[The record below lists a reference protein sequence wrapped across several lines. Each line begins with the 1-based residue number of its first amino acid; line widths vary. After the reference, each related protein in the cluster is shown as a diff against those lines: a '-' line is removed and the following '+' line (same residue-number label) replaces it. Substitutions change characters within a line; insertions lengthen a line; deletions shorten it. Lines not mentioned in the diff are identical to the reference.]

1 MGSLS
6 THFEKLTRCCMKCK
20 ISKFLNKEI
29 TIEKAG
35 VARVAIPFNGDLTQ
49 NSGFLHAALLFEV
62 GDTAGF
68 MAANSM
74 EETYSVLTIDY
85 HINLMRPVQKEGIYA
100 IGEVVNAG
108 KTLYV
113 TRSNIYADSGKLIAA
128 GQGTYMVTK
137 ILLGDLDGYD
147 D

>member
-1 MGSLS
+1 MGSRS
-6 THFEKLTRCCMKCK
+6 THFDKLTRCCMKCK

-49 NSGFLHAALLFEV
+49 NSDFLHAALLFEV

-74 EETYSVLTIDY
+74 EQTYSVLTIDY
-85 HINLMRPVQKEGIYA
+85 HINLMRPVHKDGVYA

-113 TRSNIYADSGKLIAA
+113 ARSNIYAGSGKLVAA
-128 GQGTYMVTK
+128 GQGTYMVTN
-137 ILLGDLDGYD
+137 ILLSDLDGYND
-147 D
+147 

>member
-1 MGSLS
+1 MGSSS

-49 NSGFLHAALLFEV
+49 NSDFLHAALLFEV

-74 EETYSVLTIDY
+74 EETYSVLTVDY
-85 HINLMRPVQKEGIYA
+85 HINLMRPVRKEGIYA

-113 TRSNIYADSGKLIAA
+113 TRSNIYTDSGRLVAA

>member
-1 MGSLS
+1 MGSSS

-49 NSGFLHAALLFEV
+49 NSDFLHAALLFEV

-85 HINLMRPVQKEGIYA
+85 YINLMRPVQKEGIYA

-113 TRSNIYADSGKLIAA
+113 ARSDIYTDSGKLVAA

-137 ILLGDLDGYD
+137 IPLSDLDGYD